1 MSENVLRVQKIKR
14 PELHAT
20 EYRMQVGVAFTE
32 DELMNV
38 PEKYIAHI
46 LANNLREYVLNAV
59 TVEEVEEILVR
70 GVPTVCPRC
79 GGELKEGGE

>member
-1 MSENVLRVQKIKR
+1 MSENVLRVEKIKR

-20 EYRMQVGVAFTE
+20 EYRMQVGVAFSE
-32 DELMNV
+32 DELIDV
-38 PEKYIAHI
+38 PKCYIAHI

-59 TVEEVEEILVR
+59 TVEKVEEIIVR

-79 GGELKEGGE
+79 GRELEVDE